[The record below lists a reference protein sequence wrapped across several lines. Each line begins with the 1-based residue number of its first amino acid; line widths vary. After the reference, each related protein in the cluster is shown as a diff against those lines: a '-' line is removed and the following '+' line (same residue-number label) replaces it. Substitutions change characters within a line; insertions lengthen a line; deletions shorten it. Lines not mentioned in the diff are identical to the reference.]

1 MRGKDRIEIGGV
13 ARAHGIAGE
22 IVVVTH
28 DPESA
33 VLEAAGELW
42 LSGQSHRVLRARGT
56 QRGWLVLLEGITTRT
71 QAETLRGLTVEVA
84 RELVPLDPGEFL
96 LDDLIGCQVVLPDGR
111 PWGVVAGIEL
121 DFQDRM
127 VIHDGGVERL
137 LPVVPQC
144 VVEVDLEAGRV
155 VVDPPEGIPEMR
167 ITASDS

>member
-28 DPESA
+28 DPEST
-33 VLEAAGELW
+33 VLESAAELW
-42 LSGQSHRVLRARGT
+42 LAGHGHRILRARGT

-71 QAETLRGLTVEVA
+71 QAEALRGATVEVA
-84 RELVPLDPGEFL
+84 RELVPLEPGEFL
-96 LDDLIGCQVVLPDGR
+96 LDDLIGCQVVLADGR

-127 VIHDGGVERL
+127 VIHDGGMERL
-137 LPVVPQC
+137 LPVVPEC
-144 VVEVDLEAGRV
+144 VVEVDLEAGKV

-167 ITASDS
+167 ITASST